1 MTLSRAYLFYCLL
14 VKGIDYR
21 CAHVCNHV
29 KYFHRVHSSVSCV
42 HPLNINKQLIMQ
54 ISNIL
59 TKREREVLLTY
70 ADVGQAKRV
79 AKRLGISQSTVES
92 HVCNVVRKTKLNLAQ
107 LINAI
112 AGEIDKAIFQELPTI
127 FATNRE
133 LEVLPHICKGFSNI
147 EIAKIL
153 GVTQR
158 TIDTFVYWL
167 MAKLG
172 VISRYQLI
180 ACYKCCPE
188 KFRSSQSLRESTSK
202 RFKIRKMLDNG
213 YSSSQISEVLYC
225 NKDYISRVKVKVS

>member
-1 MTLSRAYLFYCLL
+1 MQTL
-14 VKGIDYR
+14 D
-21 CAHVCNHV
+21 N
-29 KYFHRVHSSVSCV
+29 
-42 HPLNINKQLIMQ
+42 
-54 ISNIL
+54 L

-70 ADVGQAKRV
+70 AELGQAKRV
-79 AKRLGISQSTVES
+79 AKKLFIAKDTVDT
-92 HVCNVVRKTKLNLAQ
+92 HICNVVRKTELNLAQ
-107 LINAI
+107 LIANI

-133 LEVLPHICKGFSNI
+133 LEVLPYICKGFSNI

-172 VISRYQLI
+172 VCSRYQLI

-225 NKDYISRVKVKVS
+225 NKDYISRVKSEIA